1 MESDRANSAPP
12 ENDPAESH
20 SESPAECPEPAA
32 PTDEAFASLR
42 NRLEELADYFAYY
55 LSSRIDALKLAVKR
69 RIILG
74 VMVAVA
80 VLAGAGAIV
89 MAVVLLCEGICDGL
103 SVILGHRWAGELA
116 TGVLLLGA
124 LALVAY
130 LMLSRLIRQSR
141 LRTIG
146 KYEAF
151 RARQRDR
158 FGRDVAG
165 QGGDGKG
172 HE

>member
-80 VLAGAGAIV
+80 VLAGA
-89 MAVVLLCEGICDGL
+89 
-103 SVILGHRWAGELA
+103 
-116 TGVLLLGA
+116 
-124 LALVAY
+124 
-130 LMLSRLIRQSR
+130 
-141 LRTIG
+141 
-146 KYEAF
+146 
-151 RARQRDR
+151 
-158 FGRDVAG
+158 
-165 QGGDGKG
+165 
-172 HE
+172 